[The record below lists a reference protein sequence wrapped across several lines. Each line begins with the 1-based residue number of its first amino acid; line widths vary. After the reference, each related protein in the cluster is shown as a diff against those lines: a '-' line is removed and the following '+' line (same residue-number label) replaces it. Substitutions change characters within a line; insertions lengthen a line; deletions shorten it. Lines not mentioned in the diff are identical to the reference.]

1 MGRRA
6 RLDQTD
12 SLHHVM
18 ARTVERRLLFMD
30 DTDRAAFLDTL
41 SQLCAVSETGLLAW
55 ALMDSH
61 VHLLIRCGDFPL
73 SRFMQQLLS
82 RYAKYFNRRHGRTGH
97 LFESRFRSILINDEA
112 YLTTV
117 VRYIHL
123 NPVVAG
129 MVDSVDDLARYPWTG
144 HRSIISGISING
156 QDTKAVLSMFGS
168 DRESALAAYLKMM
181 SSDSPAWE
189 YVGEG
194 FILGSRGMSAGRVS
208 DLMSERTPSSRRVLG
223 DRKSTAE
230 LATSLKADGRHGI
243 RDRDSSREIIEGIF
257 RDILDQFGLERRDL
271 MKKSRNGTLTAAR
284 AAAARR
290 LITEAG
296 LNMTETGRLL
306 GITRQG
312 VSYLL
317 NCK

>member
-1 MGRRA
+1 MGRRT

-41 SQLCAVSETGLLAW
+41 SQLLAVSETRMLAW

-61 VHLLIRCGDFPL
+61 IHLLIRCKDYPL

-82 RYAKYFNRRHGRTGH
+82 RYARYFNRRHKRSGH

-123 NPVVAG
+123 NPVAAG
-129 MVDSVDDLARYPWTG
+129 MVDSVDDLASYPWTG
-144 HRSIISGISING
+144 HRSIITGTSING
-156 QDTKAVLSMFGS
+156 QDTSEVLSMF
-168 DRESALAAYLKMM
+168 RTEKARALAAYLEMM

-194 FILGSRGMSAGRVS
+194 FILGSRGMSSGRVS

-223 DRKSTAE
+223 DRKTTAE
-230 LATSLKADGRHGI
+230 LATSLKADSRHGI
-243 RDRDSSREIIEGIF
+243 RDRDSSREKIEEIF
-257 RDILDQFGLERRDL
+257 RDILARFGLGQGDL
-271 MKKSRNGTLTAAR
+271 TRNTRNGTITAAR

-290 LITEAG
+290 LLDEAG
-296 LNMTETGRLL
+296 LSMTETGRLL